1 MFASLSG
8 RFLILTIIFVMLAE
22 VLIFVPSIARFRA
35 DYLTARLERAQIAAL
50 AREAGDMMSMDLE
63 AELLKTAEV
72 FNVVLR
78 RNELRQLALS
88 GPLPGPVV
96 QTFDLRDAG
105 AFALIRDAFVRLL
118 RPEREV
124 IRVIGDP
131 VQGAGVLIEVTL
143 PAADLHMAMVDYGRR
158 IFWLSAAISIITGML
173 LFFAVRRVIVVPIRL
188 FVQLMQ
194 NYTRAPEDMRN
205 IISVKPRVTEFRE
218 VMDSLHSLQT
228 RLTSALKQK
237 DHLAQLGA
245 AVAKISHDLRN
256 ILTSAQL
263 FTDRIE
269 MSEDPTVRRLAPKL
283 VNSITRAVSLCETTL
298 QYGRAE
304 EAAPTLGDI
313 RLDEL
318 VAEVLE
324 SERLA
329 AADTP
334 IVFRADVAKGF
345 TIHADAEQMYRVLT
359 NLVRNARQAL
369 QGAGGPAPTVTI
381 SAGDTADY
389 WTIQVTDTGP
399 GLPPKAQENLFTA
412 FQGAARKGG
421 VGLGLAISAELMR
434 GHGGALRLDR
444 SDAGGTQFTILCP
457 KPTPIF

>member
-50 AREAGDMMSMDLE
+50 AREAGDMMSMALE
-63 AELLKTAEV
+63 TELLKTAEV

-96 QTFDLRDAG
+96 QTFDLRNAS
-105 AFALIRDAFVRLL
+105 AFALIRDAFARLM
-118 RPEREV
+118 RPEQEV

-131 VQGAGVLIEVTL
+131 VQGAGVLIEITL
-143 PAADLHMAMVDYGRR
+143 PAADLHMAMVEYGKR
-158 IFWLSAAISIITGML
+158 ILWLSAAISIITGML
-173 LFFAVRRVIVVPIRL
+173 LFFAVRRVIVVPIRI

-218 VMDSLHSLQT
+218 VMDSLYSLQT

-237 DHLAQLGA
+237 EHLAQLGA

-298 QYGRAE
+298 RYGRAE

-329 AADTP
+329 ATDTP
-334 IVFRADVAKGF
+334 IVFRSDVATGF

-369 QGAGGPAPTVTI
+369 QGANSPAPTVTV
-381 SAGDTADY
+381 SAGEAAKH

-434 GHGGALRLDR
+434 GHGGKLRLDR